1 MVQNLSVK
9 DTQYQEEMIAAISSA
24 KTLLIKKD
32 HTNYFI
38 TYWQK
43 SGDIGQVLNLST
55 LFVYSTV
62 DTRP

>member
-24 KTLLIKKD
+24 KTLLIKED
-32 HTNYFI
+32 HVNHFI

-43 SGDIGQVLNLST
+43 SEDIGQVLDLPT